1 MDNMD
6 SPGQTL
12 CEFNPNVTIG
22 ATGAHYLI
30 RIFTYKNFTPLS
42 VYLSKLEV
50 EGMEVVNFTMFTG
63 GNKVFY
69 AIIMQASM
77 KSQLEID
84 LLCDQLY
91 RLAATKL
98 DRTVRWNDENQ
109 KE

>member
-77 KSQLEID
+77 KSQL
-84 LLCDQLY
+84 
-91 RLAATKL
+91 
-98 DRTVRWNDENQ
+98 
-109 KE
+109 